1 LVASDRI
8 KLYSEALFAD
18 HVIFENFGCEN
29 KGPQMSQ
36 HLMNTA
42 DKVIA
47 KTYKRFPIVITKGNG
62 CSLWDTEGKK
72 YIDFVSG
79 IAVCNLGH
87 AHPKISEALSKQA
100 DILLH
105 VSNLYYTEPQIE
117 LACKLTENSFADR
130 VFFCNS
136 GAEANEAAIKLAR
149 KYFKDKGEQERY
161 RIVTMEKS
169 FHGRTM
175 ATLSATGQ
183 DKIRKGFEPIL
194 EGFDYI
200 PFNDIDA
207 LQKSIGS
214 STCAVLL
221 EPIQGEGGVRCPDP
235 DYLKAVRRLCDEAKI
250 LLIFDEIQ
258 TGMGRT
264 GKFFAY
270 EHFGIEPD
278 IMTLAKALA
287 NGLPI
292 GAMLAREEVAEA
304 FAPGTHASTFGGT
317 PIITAA
323 SIQVVKVLL
332 EEELIPHCKKMGE
345 YFKEKLS
352 GLKAKHESIADVR
365 GMGLLL
371 GMKLNVEGESIVK
384 SCMEK
389 GFLINCIQGNILRFI
404 PPLIVEKEEIDA
416 LVLCLDE
423 VLD

>member
-1 LVASDRI
+1 
-8 KLYSEALFAD
+8 
-18 HVIFENFGCEN
+18 
-29 KGPQMSQ
+29 MSQ

-42 DKVIA
+42 DRVIA
-47 KTYKRFPIVITKGNG
+47 KTYKRFPIVITKGKG

-87 AHPKISEALSKQA
+87 AHPKVSEALSKQA

-117 LACKLTENSFADR
+117 LACRLTENSFADR

-149 KYFKDKGEQERY
+149 KYFKDKGEKERY

-183 DKIRKGFEPIL
+183 EKIRKGFEPIL
-194 EGFDYI
+194 EGFDHI

-207 LQKSIGS
+207 LQKSIGP

-235 DYLKAVRRLCDEAKI
+235 DYLKAVRRLCDETEV

-292 GAMLAREEVAEA
+292 GAMLAREEVAEV
-304 FAPGTHASTFGGT
+304 FGPGSHASTFGGT
-317 PIITAA
+317 PIVTAA
-323 SIQVVKVLL
+323 SVQVVKVLL
-332 EEELIPHCKKMGE
+332 EENIIDHCARMGA
-345 YFKEKLS
+345 YFKERLS
-352 GLKAKHESIADVR
+352 GLKAKHESIVDVR

-371 GMKLNVEGESIVK
+371 GMKLEMEGDTIVK

-404 PPLIVEKEEIDA
+404 PPLIIEKEEIDA
-416 LVLCLDE
+416 LVACLDE
-423 VLD
+423 IFLNRA

>member
-1 LVASDRI
+1 
-8 KLYSEALFAD
+8 
-18 HVIFENFGCEN
+18 
-29 KGPQMSQ
+29 MSQ
-36 HLMNTA
+36 HLMNRA
-42 DKVIA
+42 DQVIA
-47 KTYKRFPIVITKGNG
+47 KTYNRFPIVLTKGQG
-62 CSLWDTEGKK
+62 CYLWDTEGRK

-100 DILLH
+100 DVLLH

-117 LACKLTENSFADR
+117 LAYRLTQNSFADR

-149 KYFKDKGEQERY
+149 KYFKDKGEKERY
-161 RIVTMEKS
+161 GIITMEKS

-183 DKIRKGFEPIL
+183 DKIKKGFEPVL
-194 EGFDYI
+194 EGFDHI

-207 LQKSIGS
+207 LQKSIGP

-221 EPIQGEGGVRCPDP
+221 EPIQGEGGVRCPEP
-235 DYLKAVRRLCDEAKI
+235 DYLKAVRRLCDETGI

-264 GKFFAY
+264 GKLFAY

-292 GAMLAREEVAEA
+292 GAMLAREDVAESLG
-304 FAPGTHASTFGGT
+304 PGAHASTFGGT
-317 PIITAA
+317 PIVTAA
-323 SIQVVKVLL
+323 SVQVIKMLL
-332 EEELIPHCKKMGE
+332 EENIIRHGEEMGV
-345 YFKEKLS
+345 YFKKKLS
-352 GLKAKHESIADVR
+352 GLKAGHDSIVDVR

-371 GMKLNVEGESIVK
+371 GMKLNIEGDAIVN

-389 GFLINCIQGNILRFI
+389 GFLINCIQGDILRFI
-404 PPLIVEKEEIDA
+404 PPLIIEKEEIDA
-416 LVLCLDE
+416 LIECLDE
-423 VLD
+423 LLD

>member
-1 LVASDRI
+1 MNR
-8 KLYSEALFAD
+8 AD
-18 HVIFENFGCEN
+18 
-29 KGPQMSQ
+29 Q
-36 HLMNTA
+36 
-42 DKVIA
+42 VIA
-47 KTYKRFPIVITKGNG
+47 KTYNRFPIVLTKGQG
-62 CSLWDTEGKK
+62 CRLWDAEGRE

-87 AHPKISEALSKQA
+87 AHPKVSEALSKQA
-100 DILLH
+100 NVLLH

-117 LACKLTENSFADR
+117 LAYRLTQNSFADR

-149 KYFKDKGEQERY
+149 KYVKDKGEKERY
-161 RIVTMEKS
+161 RIITMEKS

-194 EGFDYI
+194 EGFDYV
-200 PFNDIDA
+200 PFNDMDA
-207 LQKSIGS
+207 LQKSIGP

-235 DYLKAVRRLCDEAKI
+235 DYLKAVRRLCDETEV

-264 GKFFAY
+264 GKLFAY

-292 GAMLAREEVAEA
+292 GAMLAREDVAES
-304 FAPGTHASTFGGT
+304 FGPGAHASTFGGT
-317 PIITAA
+317 PIVTAA

-332 EEELIPHCKKMGE
+332 EENIIGHCAEMGA

-352 GLKAKHESIADVR
+352 GLKAGHESIVDVR

-371 GMKLNVEGESIVK
+371 GMKLKIEGDAIVN

-404 PPLIVEKEEIDA
+404 PPLIIEKEEIDA
-416 LVLCLDE
+416 LVACLDKM
-423 VLD
+423 L